1 MRKKMER
8 MIWTSLDERRW
19 RGDTMMNWKIARLM
33 FCVWCSP
40 LIDLS
45 LDEKPAE
52 HSMQSVDGSIESK
65 TQKSQYLKLAGRN
78 CNSRSIV
85 VRIWGPDT
93 REHRMHRIITN
104 RVIARIEAHN
114 LRHLISSINLKDN
127 DDNPFRTTY
136 NILKR
141 ITRMI
146 RIKILLLEI
155 KLRIQKHLLIMKSN
169 IITNNVSSNN

>member
-1 MRKKMER
+1 
-8 MIWTSLDERRW
+8 
-19 RGDTMMNWKIARLM
+19 
-33 FCVWCSP
+33 
-40 LIDLS
+40 
-45 LDEKPAE
+45 
-52 HSMQSVDGSIESK
+52 
-65 TQKSQYLKLAGRN
+65 
-78 CNSRSIV
+78 
-85 VRIWGPDT
+85 
-93 REHRMHRIITN
+93 MHRIITN

-141 ITRMI
+141 TRMI